1 MVIGVF
7 LLLGIVSGLILF
19 KNIRL
24 SFENQPLQR
33 RYKVSVII
41 PARNEEKNLP
51 YILESLKNQTYMP
64 YEVILVDDFSSDK
77 TFEIAKSYGIKVI
90 RNTEM
95 PEGWTGK
102 TWALWNGYKNSTGDV
117 LAFIDA
123 DVRLAPRALEALV
136 KTREKVNGAISVVPY
151 HRTEKFY
158 EKLSLIPCILGI
170 FAFTSPFEKYNPQK
184 GMYGSCI
191 IVSRRDY
198 EKVNG
203 HYSIKGELLDDLNL
217 GEKFTLNGIN
227 VQNFIGYNLVTF
239 RMYPYGI
246 KSEIEGFGKGAVL
259 STSRLETATTIL
271 IALWLIGLLA
281 VEIITPFLAF
291 YKSGLFDL
299 FLVFYI
305 IYTLQIIYINNWTG
319 HYGIIVPLFH
329 ILSSLLFIYIMFY
342 SLYQVFFLG
351 YVTWK
356 GRKIKI

>member
-1 MVIGVF
+1 LIVGVF
-7 LLLGIVSGLILF
+7 LLLGIASGFILF
-19 KNIRL
+19 KNVRL
-24 SFENQPLQR
+24 SLENQPLQR
-33 RYKVSVII
+33 QYKVSVII

-51 YILESLKNQTYMP
+51 YILESLKKQTYMP
-64 YEVILVDDFSSDK
+64 YEVIVVDDFSSDR

-95 PEGWTGK
+95 PDGWTGK

-123 DVRLAPRALEALV
+123 DVRLSPRALEALV
-136 KTREKVNGAISVVPY
+136 KAREKANGAISVVPY
-151 HRTEKFY
+151 HRPEKFY

-191 IVSRRDY
+191 VVSREDY

-203 HYSIKGELLDDLNL
+203 HYSIKREVLDDLSL
-217 GEKFTLNGIN
+217 GRKFTMNGVN
-227 VQNFIGYNLVTF
+227 VQNYIGYDFVSF

-246 KSEIEGFGKGAVL
+246 KSEIQGFGKSAIL
-259 STSRLETATTIL
+259 STSRLYSITIVL
-271 IALWLIGLLA
+271 IAVWFIGLLS
-281 VEIITPFLAF
+281 VELITPFLII
-291 YKSGLFDL
+291 YNSPLSTLFMI
-299 FLVFYI
+299 FYI
-305 IYTLQIIYINNWTG
+305 IYTLQIIYINKWTG
-319 HYGIIVPLFH
+319 YYGVIVSLFH
-329 ILSSLLFIYIMFY
+329 VLSSLLFIYIMLY

-356 GRKIKI
+356 GRKIKV

>member
-1 MVIGVF
+1 MIVSAL
-7 LLLGIVSGLILF
+7 LLLGIISGFILF
-19 KNIRL
+19 RNLKVPHD
-24 SFENQPLQR
+24 NQPIEKQ
-33 RYKVSVII
+33 YKISVII

-51 YILESLKNQTYMP
+51 YILESLRKQTYMP
-64 YEVILVDDFSSDK
+64 YEVIVVDDFSSDR
-77 TFEIAKSYGIKVI
+77 TFEIAESYGIKVI

-95 PEGWTGK
+95 PDGWTGK

-123 DVRLAPRALEALV
+123 DVRLSPRALESLA
-136 KTREKVNGAISVVPY
+136 KAREKVNGAISVVPY
-151 HRTEKFY
+151 HRPEKFY
-158 EKLSLIPCILGI
+158 EKLSLIPYILGI

-191 IVSRRDY
+191 VVSRDDY
-198 EKVNG
+198 EKVSG
-203 HYSIKGELLDDLNL
+203 HYSIKGELLDDLKL
-217 GEKFTLNGIN
+217 GEKFTSNGIN
-227 VQNFIGYNLVTF
+227 VQNFIGYDLVFF

-246 KSEIEGFGKGAVL
+246 KSEIEGFGKGTIL
-259 STSRLETATTIL
+259 STSRLEITTTIF

-281 VEIITPFLAF
+281 VEIITPFLTF
-291 YKSGLFDL
+291 YKNYLFSS

-305 IYTLQIIYINNWTG
+305 VYTLQIIYINNWTG
-319 HYGIIVPLFH
+319 RYGIIVPLFH
-329 ILSSLLFIYIMFY
+329 ILSSLFFIYIMVY